1 MKRDFF
7 EEEDT
12 RSRERY
18 DDLRDGLQKAI
29 GDFAEKLDIGPKM
42 LALLL
47 IDLGITYNT
56 IDYVLSTAKPSALGL
71 KRELDR
77 LLREIGDFIGRPK
90 RTRTTRWP
98 DSRSSSNRLS
108 RLTVKIRRTS
118 PAPRRGLRP
127 PARL

>member
-77 LLREIGDFIGRPK
+77 LLREIGDFIRSTKKDADNKMAGLEEFLQSLES
-90 RTRTTRWP
+90 TDGE
-98 DSRSSSNRLS
+98 DSQNISS
-108 RLTVKIRRTS
+108 
-118 PAPRRGLRP
+118 A
-127 PARL
+127 A